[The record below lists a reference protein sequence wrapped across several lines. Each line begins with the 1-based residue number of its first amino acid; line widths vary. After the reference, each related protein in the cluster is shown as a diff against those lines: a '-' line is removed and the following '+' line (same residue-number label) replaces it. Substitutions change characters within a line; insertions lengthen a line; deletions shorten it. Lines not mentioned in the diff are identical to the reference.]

1 MIMKAEAH
9 QQDVAP
15 QQSED
20 GGTEPTSNIFVGIG
34 VSARGLP
41 VVQQFL
47 GALSADSGM
56 VFVIILHPSADHES
70 NVGTLLQQH
79 TAMPVLQVTEPIP
92 IAPNHVYLIPSTKQV
107 SIADGILRLS
117 DAEGPG
123 DWRTPAAL
131 VVHISDSTVD
141 TTERKRVE
149 QELRSSE
156 EQLRLLIESVQDY
169 AIFTVNPDNRVDS
182 WNPGAE
188 RILGYTEEEIIGRNS
203 AILFTPQD
211 RAEGVPEQEM
221 RTALAEGR
229 AADERWHV
237 RMDGT
242 RFFASGEMT
251 LVRDD
256 EGTLRGYVKIMQDL
270 TERKHTQETVRAS
283 EERQRLLIDS
293 VQDYAIFTVNTEG
306 RIDSWNPGAER
317 TFGYREQEIIGQEAA
332 IIFTPEDRANAVP
345 EQELRTAQVAGRAA
359 DERWHLRKDGARFY
373 ASGVTTAIRD
383 AEGNLRG
390 FVKITRDLT
399 SQKQAEE
406 RLQRAHDTLEERVQD
421 RTTELADAN
430 AQLQEALRAVVTA
443 QEDER
448 RRVARELHDQLGQ
461 SVSALRLG
469 LATLTDL
476 AQPRTH
482 PPDTVTRLQQLAA
495 QLDEDV
501 DRLALQLRPSALDD
515 LGLLAAVQQYVD
527 EWSERNQIPTDIQIN
542 GLEQARL
549 PAELEIVVYR
559 VIQEALTNVT
569 KHANAQYVSI
579 VLERRSDQVRL
590 IVEDDGRGFD
600 AEPMQHS
607 RDVERRLG
615 LLGMRERVALANGTF
630 TLESTPERGTSIFV
644 RIPILSERE
653 EDTSNA

>member
-1 MIMKAEAH
+1 MEAEAD
-9 QQDVAP
+9 QQAVVS
-15 QQSED
+15 QQSDD
-20 GGTEPTSNIFVGIG
+20 GGTEATSDIFLVGIG
-34 VSARGLP
+34 ASARGLRA
-41 VVQQFL
+41 VQQLL
-47 GALSADSGM
+47 GTLSADSGLI
-56 VFVIILHPSADHES
+56 FVIILHPSADHER
-70 NVGTLLQQH
+70 NVATLLQQH

-92 IAPNHVYLIPSTKQV
+92 IAPNHVYLIPPTKQV

-117 DAEGPG
+117 DSEGPG

-131 VVHISDSTVD
+131 VVHVSDSAVD
-141 TTERKRVE
+141 GTERKRVE
-149 QELRSSE
+149 QKLRVSE
-156 EQLRLLIESVQDY
+156 ERLRLLIESVQDY

-293 VQDYAIFTVNTEG
+293 VQDYAIFTMNTEG

-345 EQELRTAQVAGRAA
+345 EQELRTAQTAGRAA

-383 AEGNLRG
+383 AEGKLRG

-399 SQKQAEE
+399 SQKQAQET
-406 RLQRAHDTLEERVQD
+406 LQRAHDTLEEHVQD
-421 RTTELADAN
+421 RTAELADAN
-430 AQLQEALRAVVTA
+430 TQLQEALRAVVTA

-461 SVSALRLG
+461 SVSAIRLG
-469 LATLTDL
+469 LATLTNL

-482 PPDTVTRLQQLAA
+482 VPDTITRLQQLAT

-515 LGLLAAVQQYVD
+515 LGLLAAVQQHVD
-527 EWSERNQIPTDIQIN
+527 EWSERYQIPTDLQTT
-542 GLEQARL
+542 GLEHARL

-559 VIQEALTNVT
+559 VIQEALTNVL

-579 VLERRSDQVRL
+579 VLERESNQVSL

-600 AEPMQHS
+600 AEAMQHP
-607 RDVERRLG
+607 RDAERRLG
-615 LLGMRERVALANGTF
+615 LLGMRERVALVNGTF
-630 TLESTPERGTSIFV
+630 TLESTPERGTSLFV
-644 RIPILSERE
+644 RIPLSSERQ
-653 EDTSNA
+653 EDTGNA